1 MLDASG
7 DVERQIRGINRSEPS
22 RALDG
27 LMECN
32 GGEDAGS
39 AEDTD
44 GGKPSVS
51 SPAASTCLPRV
62 LWSKI
67 LTHEKQQRTDQ
78 CDTLARENSDTD
90 QVRGK
95 RLKQKRNKMA
105 NDCSKG

>member
-44 GGKPSVS
+44 GGKPEDATSMS
-51 SPAASTCLPRV
+51 SY
-62 LWSKI
+62 
-67 LTHEKQQRTDQ
+67 
-78 CDTLARENSDTD
+78 
-90 QVRGK
+90 
-95 RLKQKRNKMA
+95 
-105 NDCSKG
+105 